1 MVRRWVWLSVTAG
14 CSAPAAGG
22 VPSASNAKPCP
33 ATPDVLGHCLYIA
46 TVGCMQSKFDLPGD
60 GLGKTRRVV
69 LAFSMCLAGTVMA
82 TPCRPG
88 VYGDSAEAFVV
99 IGGAVP
105 APASGQRYLF
115 LDGRRGTTA
124 SAASGVACERDV
136 AMVILPD
143 GSTRPWPRVET
154 REVDATFTSAA
165 TELAGR
171 LVEPAGPADPKRPL
185 VVMVHG
191 SEKAAA
197 IGSVYAYMLAAQGI
211 SAFVYDKRGTGAS
224 GGDYTQNFE
233 LLADD
238 AAAAIRQARQ
248 MAAGRFGRAG
258 FFGGSQG
265 GWVAPLAATRSP
277 ADFVAVGF
285 GLVVSPIEEDRE
297 QLLDEAR
304 QLKLAAPA
312 VKQVE
317 QLSKATATL
326 LRSHFVHGFD
336 ALARVRRDIGPAPW
350 AAKIKGEHSGDMLR
364 MSDADLRRIGR
375 ARFDNLELLWDH
387 DAAAV
392 LRRLRVPLLWVLAAE
407 DREAPIGATQ
417 AILSRLIAAGKPVA
431 AYTFPDTDHG
441 MFEFRVNADGS
452 RTGTR
457 ITEGYL
463 RLLGDWMKGDVGDR
477 YGRAVRLR

>member
-1 MVRRWVWLSVTAG
+1 
-14 CSAPAAGG
+14 
-22 VPSASNAKPCP
+22 
-33 ATPDVLGHCLYIA
+33 
-46 TVGCMQSKFDLPGD
+46 MQMGFGEGRSGS
-60 GLGKTRRVV
+60 GSGRVV
-69 LAFSMCLAGTVMA
+69 ALAALMWLAGAAMA
-82 TPCRPG
+82 ASCRPG
-88 VYGDSAEAFVV
+88 VYGDGAQAFVV
-99 IGGAVP
+99 LGGPVS

-115 LDGRRGTTA
+115 PDGRRGATGTA
-124 SAASGVACERDV
+124 GSPVVCDADV
-136 AMVILPD
+136 ATVTLPD
-143 GSTRPWPRVET
+143 GNAHRWPRSET
-154 REVDATFTSAA
+154 RETDASFVSAA

-171 LVEPAGPADPKRPL
+171 LIEPAGAPDPKRPL

-191 SEKAAA
+191 SEKTAA
-197 IGSVYAYMLAAQGI
+197 IGSVYAYVLAGQGI
-211 SAFVYDKRGTGAS
+211 SVFVYDKRGTGVS

-238 AAAAIRQARQ
+238 AAAAIRQARR

-304 QLKLAAPA
+304 QMKLDAAA

-317 QLSKATATL
+317 RLSRATATL
-326 LRSHFVHGFD
+326 LRSHFANGYE
-336 ALARVRRDIGPAPW
+336 ALARVRRDIGS
-350 AAKIKGEHSGDMLR
+350 AAWGRKIKGEHSGDMLR

-375 ARFDNLELLWDH
+375 ARFDNLGLIWDY
-387 DAAAV
+387 DAAAT
-392 LRRLRVPLLWVLAAE
+392 LQRLKVPLLWVLAAE
-407 DREAPIGATQ
+407 DREAPVGATR
-417 AILSRLIAAGKPVA
+417 AILSRLIAAGKPVD

-441 MFEFRVNADGS
+441 MVEFRVNADGS
-452 RTGTR
+452 RTATR

-463 RLLGDWMKGDVGDR
+463 RLLGDWVKDGIGEG
-477 YGRAVRLR
+477 YGRGVRVQ